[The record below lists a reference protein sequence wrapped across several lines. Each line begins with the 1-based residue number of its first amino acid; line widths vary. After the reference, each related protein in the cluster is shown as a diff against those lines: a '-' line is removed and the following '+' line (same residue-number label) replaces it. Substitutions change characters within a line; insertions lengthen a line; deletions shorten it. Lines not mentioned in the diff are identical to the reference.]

1 MKAHTAVVTCKGQ
14 ITISAEIRR
23 TSPLLDLTS
32 CQTSYSIPN
41 SIRNLNKLRNM
52 VSDRRDRRFR
62 RNKQAILDAALEII
76 REAGPAA
83 LSMRALGERSD
94 YSAAGLYE
102 YFGGKDEIIAAVC
115 EQGHERLTIH
125 MRRADPGLP
134 VADYLIEIGMAY
146 IRFALENPDY
156 FLLMFTVAPPGP
168 AGAASPE
175 EPLVGDSSFN
185 ILLRAIRRGIN
196 EGVFRAR
203 PGFDL
208 MEMAYAA
215 WATVHGL
222 AMLRVTNLRGYPMDF
237 EAADHEALLSFVRG
251 LRSEG

>member
-1 MKAHTAVVTCKGQ
+1 M
-14 ITISAEIRR
+14 
-23 TSPLLDLTS
+23 
-32 CQTSYSIPN
+32 
-41 SIRNLNKLRNM
+41 
-52 VSDRRDRRFR
+52 SDRRDRRFR

-115 EQGHERLTIH
+115 EQGFERLTAH
-125 MRRADPGLP
+125 MRRADQALP
-134 VADYLIEIGMAY
+134 AADYLIEIGLSH

-156 FLLMFTVAPPGP
+156 FLLMFTVTPPRP
-168 AGAASPE
+168 AGAISPAE
-175 EPLVGDSSFN
+175 MLQSDSSFT

-203 PGFDL
+203 PGFGW

-215 WATVHGL
+215 WATVHGI
-222 AMLRVTNLRGYPMDF
+222 AMLRVTSLRDYPMDF
-237 EAADHEALLSFVRG
+237 ESADREALRNFARG
-251 LRSEG
+251 LQSSA

>member
-1 MKAHTAVVTCKGQ
+1 
-14 ITISAEIRR
+14 
-23 TSPLLDLTS
+23 
-32 CQTSYSIPN
+32 
-41 SIRNLNKLRNM
+41 M

-115 EQGHERLTIH
+115 EQGHERLTGH

-175 EPLVGDSSFN
+175 ELLAGDSSFD
-185 ILLRAIRRGIN
+185 ILLVAIRRGIN

>member
-1 MKAHTAVVTCKGQ
+1 M
-14 ITISAEIRR
+14 
-23 TSPLLDLTS
+23 
-32 CQTSYSIPN
+32 
-41 SIRNLNKLRNM
+41 
-52 VSDRRDRRFR
+52 SDRRDRRFR

-115 EQGHERLTIH
+115 EQGNERLTAH
-125 MRRADPGLP
+125 MRRADPSLP
-134 VADYLIEIGMAY
+134 VADYLYEIGIAY

-156 FLLMFTVAPPGP
+156 FLLMFTVVPPRP
-168 AGAASPE
+168 TGALSPQE
-175 EPLVGDSSFN
+175 MLEGDSSFH
-185 ILLRAIRRGIN
+185 ILLRAIRRGID

-203 PGFDL
+203 PGFGL

-215 WATVHGL
+215 WATVHGI
-222 AMLRVTNLRGYPMDF
+222 AMLRVTSLRGYPMDF
-237 EAADHEALLSFVRG
+237 DGADREALLNFARG
-251 LRSEG
+251 LQSDP

>member
-1 MKAHTAVVTCKGQ
+1 
-14 ITISAEIRR
+14 
-23 TSPLLDLTS
+23 
-32 CQTSYSIPN
+32 
-41 SIRNLNKLRNM
+41 

-76 REAGPAA
+76 REAGPTA

-115 EQGHERLTIH
+115 DQGYDRLTAH

-134 VADYLIEIGMAY
+134 AAEHLVEIGLAY
-146 IRFALENPDY
+146 IRFALENPDH
-156 FLLMFTVAPPGP
+156 FLLMFTVAPPSPSGGVSP
-168 AGAASPE
+168 QEMLAGE
-175 EPLVGDSSFN
+175 SSFA
-185 ILLRAIRRGIN
+185 ILLRAIRRGID

-203 PGFDL
+203 PGFGL

-215 WATVHGL
+215 WGIVHGL
-222 AMLRVTNLRGYPMDF
+222 AMLRITNLRGYPMDF
-237 EAADHEALLSFVRG
+237 DAADREALLHFVCG
-251 LRSEG
+251 LQGGR